1 MVAKIANA
9 MTSTREKEGV
19 LTMSIHNRS
28 RYRQPSMRTIM
39 ALGGLGLLW
48 LAAAIFCIA
57 ALSSTARAMPST
69 AIAPLLDNGSGKP
82 G

>member
-1 MVAKIANA
+1 MVAKVTNA
-9 MTSTREKEGV
+9 MTSTRERQGV

-28 RYRQPSMRTIM
+28 RYRPPNTRTIM

-57 ALSSTARAMPST
+57 ALSSTARAMPG
-69 AIAPLLDNGSGKP
+69 IIVAPTQTDGRF
-82 G
+82 